1 MSEKK
6 ELTLL
11 QKQQVETMKKILEY
25 KLPAEANVVSII
37 FKSPSVLIET
47 FVELKE
53 DDFHNKCWKA
63 FFQIAYILIWVI
75 QHIIRDKF
83 LYVGIVFNAHRIIVC
98 DGEEDFII
106 EFLIENRLDYISVIY
121 LFIIDII
128 FMITINSVFHL
139 VIQVKNN
146 SFPYCIF

>member
-11 QKQQVETMKKILEY
+11 QKQQIETMKKILEY

-63 FFQIAYILIWVI
+63 FF
-75 QHIIRDKF
+75 
-83 LYVGIVFNAHRIIVC
+83 
-98 DGEEDFII
+98 
-106 EFLIENRLDYISVIY
+106 
-121 LFIIDII
+121 
-128 FMITINSVFHL
+128 
-139 VIQVKNN
+139 
-146 SFPYCIF
+146 

>member
-47 FVELKE
+47 FVELKG

-63 FFQIAYILIWVI
+63 FFQIAYNLLISEKKRV
-75 QHIIRDKF
+75 
-83 LYVGIVFNAHRIIVC
+83 
-98 DGEEDFII
+98 
-106 EFLIENRLDYISVIY
+106 LDE
-121 LFIIDII
+121 
-128 FMITINSVFHL
+128 ITIGLYLDNHPNLKKIYEEFGGYETVENSKKY
-139 VIQVKNN
+139 VKVENFECFRFKKMEVYFK
-146 SFPYCIF
+146 SL

>member
-11 QKQQVETMKKILEY
+11 QKQQIETMKKILEY

-53 DDFHNKCWKA
+53 DDFQINVGKR
-63 FFQIAYILIWVI
+63 FFKL
-75 QHIIRDKF
+75 
-83 LYVGIVFNAHRIIVC
+83 RII
-98 DGEEDFII
+98 F
-106 EFLIENRLDYISVIY
+106 
-121 LFIIDII
+121 
-128 FMITINSVFHL
+128 
-139 VIQVKNN
+139 
-146 SFPYCIF
+146 